1 MGAHGRLPD
10 RHPVRDAR
18 QEGFEEPAR
27 SRKVLSSSGEV
38 HDLVAGGVSMARD
51 LVVQGRGM
59 PVDRIQ
65 PGAARLHRVA

>member
-1 MGAHGRLPD
+1 M
-10 RHPVRDAR
+10 
-18 QEGFEEPAR
+18 
-27 SRKVLSSSGEV
+27 LSSSGEV